1 MGSGSSSPRP
11 RFPSGGTSRTSA
23 THPCGPSSV
32 LASGAA
38 HKPPGISAFCVHKS
52 NPRNVTKRGLRR
64 LREAISQRG
73 VSPPRGTSSHEPRL
87 HGGGHRVGPA
97 FRGGPLRLPPD
108 GSHHQHV
115 APRLLPQRDPCA
127 SPLWHRHPRGS
138 ASPPTTPGKRFLEP
152 TPRIQ

>member
-87 HGGGHRVGPA
+87 HGGGHRGRPA
-97 FRGGPLRLPPD
+97 FRGGPLRLPPH
-108 GSHHQHV
+108 GSH
-115 APRLLPQRDPCA
+115 PQ
-127 SPLWHRHPRGS
+127 PL
-138 ASPPTTPGKRFLEP
+138 SPPFPPPPDLLATPSLRRPPPRTAMPP
-152 TPRIQ
+152 TRPWD